1 MVIAWLRFAF
11 RQIATALVLVTAL
24 LLLSE
29 ILLPSSILPYFNLHI
44 LVLVALV
51 IASIS
56 PLIEEKSRL
65 RMILLLPIAALLLMY
80 AWFMF
85 GMSISGLA
93 LFAALAVLL
102 VALIVALARR
112 EPEVTATKEVE
123 MHLSRETLIINDDG
137 IEIIEEETD
146 VFMR

>member
-1 MVIAWLRFAF
+1 MVIAWLRFSF
-11 RQIATALVLVTAL
+11 RQIATALVLVTGI

-44 LVLVALV
+44 LVLVTLV
-51 IASIS
+51 IAVMS

-65 RMILLLPIAALLLMY
+65 RIILILPACILLLAY

-85 GMSISGLA
+85 GASVSGLA
-93 LFAALAVLL
+93 LFGALAILLVGLTAAL
-102 VALIVALARR
+102 IRR
-112 EPEVTATKEVE
+112 ESEEMPEIAAEIHVT
-123 MHLSRETLIINDDG
+123 RETLIINDDG
-137 IEIIEEETD
+137 IEIVEEETD